1 MRINV
6 LLFAIS
12 GVLGFY
18 TGCYSPS
25 LPNDV
30 EMSLA
35 LANDSG
41 LRRLLL
47 DYQQN
52 DEERFEAACF
62 LIANA
67 KWHKFVGGT
76 SCYDNNIEKI
86 IQRTDSLCFSSFQA
100 KFTDFNDTFCLKSWL
115 SDTLNHNEPKA
126 CEFNVPKLCPNK
138 LVTDIEV
145 LDSAFVSEQIEYA
158 FDLRDRYEHVK
169 RLSFDDFCEY
179 VLPYRGVSDF
189 PFLYTNE
196 QLANHFSAFLNQAGG
211 NASAAVV
218 LYNNYLK
225 WVNAVNGNYPL
236 AYSTGLPELLF
247 KNKRNCVDKVH
258 FATLALRSAGFPMAI
273 EFNMAYRAAPFR
285 HFMCALLDVSG
296 EFMPF
301 NAEKGIP
308 EKDNSRFV
316 SCLNIYR
323 LSFSA
328 QSNTPYFMRGEDE
341 YLPVEFYSPCI
352 KDVSEEYLEV
362 VALDL
367 PLNNVDFKNKLVY
380 LATINTH
387 GMLTPVTW
395 GLVEGQ
401 QVNFKKVIPDQIYF
415 PIVYNQWGRQIPV
428 AKPFVLRSGT
438 GTFGNYR
445 IEPLNDPTGVFVDV
459 ELRRK
464 YPRKPH
470 LEVCAR
476 TAVGIVVL
484 GSNCSGFSDAD
495 TISVIE
501 RVPDTYW
508 EDLSLSCKKKYK
520 YYRIVAS
527 NMSKTLPL
535 SEICFGKSNHAGE
548 FVQISELISKHP
560 EVSDGNVQT
569 TTEKPFVDFF
579 SENAVSPTHLR
590 YMIKH
595 ADNTIV
601 PGHQYRLY
609 EWSDEQGWSIVWDKK
624 SEGYSICA
632 EHLEIG
638 RLYWLSDVTE
648 GVEEMPF
655 VVNKDG
661 SVDFTHDWILEDTY
675 LKTRS

>member
-12 GVLGFY
+12 GVLGFC
-18 TGCYSPS
+18 TCCYSPS

-41 LRRLLL
+41 LRHLLL

-52 DEERFEAACF
+52 DEERFKAACF

-67 KWHKFVGGT
+67 KWHKFVGGK
-76 SCYDNNIEKI
+76 CNYDVEIDKI
-86 IQRTDSLCFSSFQA
+86 IQRSDSLCFSSFQA
-100 KFTDFNDTFCLKSWL
+100 NFTDFNDTFCLKSWL

-126 CEFNVPKLCPNK
+126 CEFNVPKLCSNK

-158 FDLRDRYEHVK
+158 FDLRDRYEHVR

-211 NASAAVV
+211 NATAAVV

-258 FATLALRSAGFPMAI
+258 FATLALRSAGFPIAI

-285 HFMCALLDVSG
+285 HFMCALLDSSG

-341 YLPVEFYSPCI
+341 YLPIEFYSPCI
-352 KDVSEEYLEV
+352 KDVTDEYMDV
-362 VALDL
+362 VSLKYAL
-367 PLNNVDFKNKLVY
+367 KNKSTENKLAY

-387 GMLTPVTW
+387 GLLTPVTW
-395 GLVEGQ
+395 GCIDGDE
-401 QVNFKKVIPDQIYF
+401 
-415 PIVYNQWGRQIPV
+415 
-428 AKPFVLRSGT
+428 VL
-438 GTFGNYR
+438 F
-445 IEPLNDPTGVFVDV
+445 E
-459 ELRRK
+459 K
-464 YPRKPH
+464 
-470 LEVCAR
+470 
-476 TAVGIVVL
+476 VVL
-484 GSNCSGFSDAD
+484 F
-495 TISVIE
+495 
-501 RVPDTYW
+501 
-508 EDLSLSCKKKYK
+508 
-520 YYRIVAS
+520 
-527 NMSKTLPL
+527 
-535 SEICFGKSNHAGE
+535 
-548 FVQISELISKHP
+548 
-560 EVSDGNVQT
+560 
-569 TTEKPFVDFF
+569 
-579 SENAVSPTHLR
+579 
-590 YMIKH
+590 
-595 ADNTIV
+595 
-601 PGHQYRLY
+601 
-609 EWSDEQGWSIVWDKK
+609 
-624 SEGYSICA
+624 
-632 EHLEIG
+632 
-638 RLYWLSDVTE
+638 
-648 GVEEMPF
+648 
-655 VVNKDG
+655 
-661 SVDFTHDWILEDTY
+661 
-675 LKTRS
+675 RSA